1 LEYAV
6 LDLNSSSR
14 NGEIEMDVL
23 TLCSPMMVEL
33 FMRTRARG
41 NKDENDV
48 KEASR

>member
-14 NGEIEMDVL
+14 HGEIETDAI

-33 FMRTRARG
+33 FMRKRARG
-41 NKDENDV
+41 NKDENDM
-48 KEASR
+48 EETSR